1 MKKQL
6 DNKYLRKF
14 KDTAKHEGTY
24 PFHAGNVVTD
34 KIPSYHGSGREVEYK
49 RILPPLRDPLDI
61 DENLFTEIM
70 HEVCPEFNIVDLRL
84 KNGLCSIG
92 RVKFRYTD
100 IKSLLKSL
108 REEKYLSFSIDS
120 VYNLY
125 NTRYHKF

>member
-6 DNKYLRKF
+6 DKYLRKF

-34 KIPSYHGSGREVEYK
+34 KIPSGRELE
-49 RILPPLRDPLDI
+49 RDPLDI
-61 DENLFTEIM
+61 DEKLFTTIM
-70 HEVCPEFNIVDLRL
+70 REVCQEFKIIDLKL
-84 KNGLCSIG
+84 NHGLCSIG

-100 IKSLLKSL
+100 LKSLLKNL
-108 REEKYLSFSIDS
+108 REEKYLSFSIES

-125 NTRYHKF
+125 NTRYHKS